1 MEKHEFQSVNHHKIH
16 KSSSIHG
23 VFMVIFHSYVRSLDD
38 NHYLC
43 SPHGARIP
51 HLRVI
56 IELLREIPGKIQ
68 KSAREREPG
77 WVHLV
82 TLTIST
88 KNSLY
93 SEAMAMTLMKISLG
107 LVMCDVCTWLKIDVK
122 WCNSHAG
129 HYPETRDDC
138 VGWWNMSKHRPLKQ
152 QILGYFPCRYAN
164 QATLLHKYFMAVVNN
179 KHQAIPYA
187 KWSET
192 GMLRMPTGIPI

>member
-1 MEKHEFQSVNHHKIH
+1 MGYLWLF
-16 KSSSIHG
+16 SIAMFVHW
-23 VFMVIFHSYVRSLDD
+23 MITTIYVR
-38 NHYLC
+38 
-43 SPHGARIP
+43 PHGARIP

-107 LVMCDVCTWLKIDVK
+107 LVMCDVCT
-122 WCNSHAG
+122 
-129 HYPETRDDC
+129 
-138 VGWWNMSKHRPLKQ
+138 
-152 QILGYFPCRYAN
+152 
-164 QATLLHKYFMAVVNN
+164 
-179 KHQAIPYA
+179 
-187 KWSET
+187 
-192 GMLRMPTGIPI
+192 

>member
-1 MEKHEFQSVNHHKIH
+1 MAAMEKHEFQSVNHHKIH

-93 SEAMAMTLMKISLG
+93 SEAMAMTLTKISLG
-107 LVMCDVCTWLKIDVK
+107 LVMCDVCT
-122 WCNSHAG
+122 
-129 HYPETRDDC
+129 
-138 VGWWNMSKHRPLKQ
+138 
-152 QILGYFPCRYAN
+152 
-164 QATLLHKYFMAVVNN
+164 
-179 KHQAIPYA
+179 
-187 KWSET
+187 
-192 GMLRMPTGIPI
+192 